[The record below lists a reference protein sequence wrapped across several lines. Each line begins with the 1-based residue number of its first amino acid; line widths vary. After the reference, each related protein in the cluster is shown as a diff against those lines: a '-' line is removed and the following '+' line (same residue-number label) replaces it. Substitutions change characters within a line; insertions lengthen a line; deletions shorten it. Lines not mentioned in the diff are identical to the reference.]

1 MNDTYVEVL
10 VKRKDSLVGKF
21 LRTFTLILAAMFAIF
36 GIILSPVIFIGAII
50 FGAIHYVA
58 RLRTEV
64 EFEYLYVDK
73 EITIDRIYGK
83 TKRKRAEKIE
93 LERVEIIA
101 PMNSYQLDSYKN
113 RNIKPIDYSSQIV
126 EQPEKRYVI
135 YYNGVKKIIFEPNPA
150 MLKAMQMVAPRKVF
164 TN

>member
-64 EFEYLYVDK
+64 G
-73 EITIDRIYGK
+73 I
-83 TKRKRAEKIE
+83 
-93 LERVEIIA
+93 
-101 PMNSYQLDSYKN
+101 
-113 RNIKPIDYSSQIV
+113 
-126 EQPEKRYVI
+126 
-135 YYNGVKKIIFEPNPA
+135 
-150 MLKAMQMVAPRKVF
+150 
-164 TN
+164 

>member
-1 MNDTYVEVL
+1 MLHDLEQKL
-10 VKRKDSLVGKF
+10 
-21 LRTFTLILAAMFAIF
+21 
-36 GIILSPVIFIGAII
+36 
-50 FGAIHYVA
+50 
-58 RLRTEV
+58 